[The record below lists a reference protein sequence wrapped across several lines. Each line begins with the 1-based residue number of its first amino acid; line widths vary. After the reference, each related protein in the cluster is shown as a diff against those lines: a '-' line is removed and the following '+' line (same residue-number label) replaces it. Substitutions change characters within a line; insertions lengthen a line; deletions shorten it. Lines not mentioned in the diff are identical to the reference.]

1 MAQKGVL
8 KRYGPCLTANGCF
21 SRPHFMF
28 HSAPRFFSCQCLFI
42 CDDVRGAQSPNEEAP
57 SNEASLTVAIG
68 SSDMTVD
75 QPRASQRGGLG
86 PPFGPGDGYFQVINP
101 TMTSPFKNASFKK

>member
-1 MAQKGVL
+1 MALKGVL
-8 KRYGPCLTANGCF
+8 KRYGPYITANGCF
-21 SRPHFMF
+21 SRPHFMLQ
-28 HSAPRFFSCQCLFI
+28 SAPRFFSCQCLFI
-42 CDDVRGAQSPNEEAP
+42 CNDVRRAESPNEEAS

-86 PPFGPGDGYFQVINP
+86 APFGPEDGYFQGINP
-101 TMTSPFKNASFKK
+101 TMTSPFKNASFKE